1 MAKNP
6 PLSKALKNASW
17 SARRKKNGTGI
28 FLRQFQG
35 TKIRFNYNYV
45 GSALR
50 CHFGPARFCQFFDE
64 FGAGFLGWHGMKTP
78 GPGVP
83 TRPGR
88 DPGGDFSQFWG
99 QVREGPRQGPE
110 NPDFWTPKK
119 SPFFPDFG
127 VRPRNPEKMRFFGG
141 WPIFPIFCKI
151 CKKSKKSQKSEKSK
165 KSRDPGDFIAGVEG
179 FFGQSCPTHDT
190 REGKRGRVA
199 HPRIDRASLSM
210 L

>member
-17 SARRKKNGTGI
+17 SAPAQKSGNRKISGGFRWTI
-28 FLRQFQG
+28 F
-35 TKIRFNYNYV
+35 RFNYNYV

-83 TRPGR
+83 TRPGP

-127 VRPRNPEKMRFFGG
+127 VRPRNPEKMGFFGG

-151 CKKSKKSQKSEKSK
+151 CKKSKKSQKSEKIEK
-165 KSRDPGDFIAGVEG
+165 IPRPGDFYRRGRG
-179 FFGQSCPTHDT
+179 FFRTIVPD
-190 REGKRGRVA
+190 
-199 HPRIDRASLSM
+199 P
-210 L
+210 